1 MLPVVAIVGK
11 PNVGKSTLFNRI
23 LGERKAVTSP
33 VPHTTRDRL
42 YEVSNWNG
50 ISFVLVDTGG
60 FTSKDEDPFQEDI
73 NLELK
78 KTLEEADRIL
88 FVVDAK
94 TSITSDDIEL
104 AELIRDY
111 GKKVILVVNKVDNF
125 EKKDIII
132 AEFFSL
138 GFTDIVPVSAYHG
151 INIDELLDKTVES
164 FSPTEDVAEK
174 KDLVKVILAG
184 NVNVGKSSLFNRLIG
199 RDRSIVKE
207 IAGTTRDT
215 IEEELDLG
223 SEKVLLID
231 SAGIRRRW
239 REGSIVEK
247 VAVSNTLRAINRADV
262 AVLVLDIGEGL
273 TNFDKRIAQSILEME
288 KPIVVVWNK
297 VDILEEKL
305 SLPSSFPMI
314 PYAPVCYTS
323 SVTGKGI
330 KRLKE
335 TIISVIDAGRRELKK
350 RELDNALAGLTFPG
364 EDGRLI
370 KVYYG
375 KQTGFLPPKFLV
387 FVNSVKGVNERT
399 YQEVVKR
406 IRSVYPF
413 LGNPIRIEW
422 RES

>member
-94 TSITSDDIEL
+94 TSITSDDVEL

-125 EKKDIII
+125 EKKDIIM

-151 INIDELLDKTVES
+151 INIDELLDKTVEFLLS
-164 FSPTEDVAEK
+164 YRRCSREEGP
-174 KDLVKVILAG
+174 
-184 NVNVGKSSLFNRLIG
+184 GKSYTG
-199 RDRSIVKE
+199 R
-207 IAGTTRDT
+207 
-215 IEEELDLG
+215 
-223 SEKVLLID
+223 
-231 SAGIRRRW
+231 
-239 REGSIVEK
+239 
-247 VAVSNTLRAINRADV
+247 
-262 AVLVLDIGEGL
+262 
-273 TNFDKRIAQSILEME
+273 
-288 KPIVVVWNK
+288 
-297 VDILEEKL
+297 
-305 SLPSSFPMI
+305 
-314 PYAPVCYTS
+314 
-323 SVTGKGI
+323 
-330 KRLKE
+330 
-335 TIISVIDAGRRELKK
+335 
-350 RELDNALAGLTFPG
+350 
-364 EDGRLI
+364 
-370 KVYYG
+370 
-375 KQTGFLPPKFLV
+375 
-387 FVNSVKGVNERT
+387 
-399 YQEVVKR
+399 
-406 IRSVYPF
+406 
-413 LGNPIRIEW
+413 
-422 RES
+422 